1 MLCSEISIFIF
12 TDIVSKSMVF
22 GHTILV
28 SGHKELI
35 ISNTNG
41 FIVLS
46 LTDYCSITPHIK
58 PFTQ

>member
-1 MLCSEISIFIF
+1 MYNYICNVLPTI
-12 TDIVSKSMVF
+12 VF
-22 GHTILV
+22 GHTKCM

-35 ISNTNG
+35 ICNTNG

-58 PFTQ
+58 AFTQ